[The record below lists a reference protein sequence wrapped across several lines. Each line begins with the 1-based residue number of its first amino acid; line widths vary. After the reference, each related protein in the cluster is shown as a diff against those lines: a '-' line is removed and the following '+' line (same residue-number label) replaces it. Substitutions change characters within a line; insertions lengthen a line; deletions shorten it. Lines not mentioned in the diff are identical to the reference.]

1 MSERNASID
10 IAKGIGIILVVFGH
24 NWIIA
29 HDHGELFRIIFSFHM
44 PLFFFLSGAVLHH
57 DTAFKDFLAFK
68 IDALLK
74 PFFVVLAAW
83 GLARI
88 VLSGIDARTYLLGML
103 YGTGNT
109 IEWVP
114 LWYLPHLFLAILL
127 AWIILRLTNYLRPG
141 LLLPVF
147 CASILLALGIITAHF
162 CAGLDAQQFD
172 GLNLLLGNRQHN
184 FPGLPWSLDL
194 IGISTAFIL
203 LGYVMHEH
211 VLRFSFQPWIFA
223 TTLILFAALHF
234 FFNETIDLNMRLYG
248 NWWISTAQALLGIYL
263 LLSVSTCL
271 QYAGRLGTALA
282 YLGTSSL
289 FIMIFHSWIEW
300 KIFGML
306 ARWSTSEYLNAS
318 LAFVAGL
325 LLPLLLLSLVK
336 KSKILHG
343 LLLPKTHIPKVRNTL
358 DPNK

>member
-1 MSERNASID
+1 MSERNTSID
-10 IAKGIGIILVVFGH
+10 IAKGLGIILVVLGH

-57 DTAFKDFLAFK
+57 DTAFRDFLSFK
-68 IDALLK
+68 ADALLK
-74 PFFVVLAAW
+74 PFFVVLSAW

-88 VLSGIDARTYLLGML
+88 VLSGVDARSYLLGML
-103 YGTGNT
+103 YATGNT

-127 AWIILRLTNYLRPG
+127 AWLVLHLANRLHAG
-141 LLLPVF
+141 LVLPVI
-147 CASILLALGIITAHF
+147 CMVILLAAGIVVTRMLSL
-162 CAGLDAQQFD
+162 LDVQQFTS
-172 GLNLLLGNRQHN
+172 LNLWLGNHQSN

-211 VLRFSFQPWIFA
+211 VMRFSFQPWVFA
-223 TTLILFAALHF
+223 IALFLFAALHF
-234 FFNETIDLNMRLYG
+234 FFDETIDLNMRLYG

-271 QYAGRLGTALA
+271 QYAGKLGRALA

-300 KIFGML
+300 KVFTIL
-306 ARWSTSEYLNAS
+306 SRWSSIDYLNAS
-318 LAFVAGL
+318 LALLAGL

-336 KSKILHG
+336 KSKFLHA
-343 LLLPKTHIPKVRNTL
+343 LLLPATHIPKLRA
-358 DPNK
+358 K

>member
-1 MSERNASID
+1 MSERNTSID

-44 PLFFFLSGAVLHH
+44 PLFFFLSGAVLHQ
-57 DTAFKDFLAFK
+57 DTDFWDFLAFK

-74 PFFVVLAAW
+74 PFFVVLSAW

-88 VLSGIDARTYLLGML
+88 VWSGIDARSYVLGML

-114 LWYLPHLFLAILL
+114 LWYLPHLFLAIIL
-127 AWIILRLTNYLRPG
+127 ASLFLRLMRRLRPG
-141 LLLPVF
+141 MLLPVLGM
-147 CASILLALGIITAHF
+147 AVLLTLGIIVTQLF
-162 CAGLDAQQFD
+162 AGMDVQQFES
-172 GLNLLLGNRQHN
+172 LNLVLGNRQGN

-194 IGISTAFIL
+194 VGISAAFIVF
-203 LGYVMHEH
+203 GYVMHEH
-211 VLRFSFQPWIFA
+211 VMRFRFQPWMFA
-223 TTLILFAALHF
+223 IALLLFAALHF
-234 FFNETIDLNMRLYG
+234 FFDETIDLNMRLYG
-248 NWWISTAQALLGIYL
+248 NWWISTAQAVLGIYL
-263 LLSVSTCL
+263 VLSLSNCL
-271 QYAGRLGTALA
+271 QYAGSPGRALA

-306 ARWSTSEYLNAS
+306 SRISTFVYMNAS
-318 LAFVAGL
+318 LAFIAGL
-325 LLPLLLLSLVK
+325 LLPLLILSLVK
-336 KSKILHG
+336 KSKFLDA
-343 LLLPKTHIPKVRNTL
+343 LLLPKTHIPKVR
-358 DPNK
+358 DPV

>member
-10 IAKGIGIILVVFGH
+10 IAKGLGIILVVFGH

-57 DTAFKDFLAFK
+57 DTAFRDFLAFK
-68 IDALLK
+68 ADALLK
-74 PFFVVLAAW
+74 PFFVVLSAW
-83 GLARI
+83 GLARMA
-88 VLSGIDARTYLLGML
+88 LSGVDARSYLLGML
-103 YGTGNT
+103 YATGYT

-114 LWYLPHLFLAILL
+114 LWYLPHLFLAMLL
-127 AWIILRLTNYLRPG
+127 AWLILRLANRLHVG

-147 CASILLALGIITAHF
+147 CMVILLAVGIALTHMLSQ
-162 CAGLDAQQFD
+162 LDAQQFA
-172 GLNLLLGNRQHN
+172 GLNLWLGNHQGN

-211 VLRFSFQPWIFA
+211 VMRFRFQPWIFIMA
-223 TTLILFAALHF
+223 LFLFAALHF
-234 FFNETIDLNMRLYG
+234 FFDETIDLNMRLYG

-271 QYAGRLGTALA
+271 QYTGKSGKALA

-300 KIFGML
+300 KVFAIL
-306 ARWSTSEYLNAS
+306 ARWTSFNYLNAS
-318 LAFVAGL
+318 LAFLAGL
-325 LLPLLLLSLVK
+325 LLPLLLLILVK
-336 KSKILHG
+336 KNKFLYA
-343 LLLPKTHIPKVRNTL
+343 LLLPARHIPKLRTG
-358 DPNK
+358 P